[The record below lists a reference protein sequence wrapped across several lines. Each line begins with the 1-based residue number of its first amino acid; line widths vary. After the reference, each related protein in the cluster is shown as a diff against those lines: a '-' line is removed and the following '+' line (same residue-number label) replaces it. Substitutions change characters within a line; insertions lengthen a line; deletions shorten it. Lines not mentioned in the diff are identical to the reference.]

1 MKRYGHAWLRFARL
15 PTKPMN
21 HQEVI
26 AQMQT
31 LDLAFFPFYNEA
43 TDTVNVMYRLEKG
56 GYGLLLPELE

>member
-1 MKRYGHAWLRFARL
+1 
-15 PTKPMN
+15 MN

-31 LDLAFFPFYNEA
+31 LNLSFFPFYNEA

-56 GYGLLLPELE
+56 GYGLLLPEQG